1 MPPLSVEKEHMLR
14 CVAETLGEAGVRDVP
29 LAVSY
34 PSFAHQLPGY
44 MIAVESLEL
53 HLGVPC
59 DRVRV
64 TSGKALK
71 ADLYLPG
78 RDLYVE
84 LDREGHDL
92 APARETTFGYYPPGL
107 PRGFE
112 PDRHRRLIA
121 ALGAQPTSKMYNG
134 RALVDFL
141 KDLYVE
147 GILGKPLVRLAKSDL
162 SFLLGR
168 TPDLVR
174 LGTFLAELAER
185 LNLPQL
191 KP

>member
-1 MPPLSVEKEHMLR
+1 
-14 CVAETLGEAGVRDVP
+14 
-29 LAVSY
+29 
-34 PSFAHQLPGY
+34 

-53 HLGVPC
+53 HLGIPC

-64 TSGKALK
+64 TTGKPLK

-121 ALGAQPTSKMYNG
+121 ALGTQPTSKMYNG

-162 SFLLGR
+162 SFLLGAHPGPCPAR
-168 TPDLVR
+168 YLPGGAGREAEPATAKA
-174 LGTFLAELAER
+174 LARGGSSHHER
-185 LNLPQL
+185 AVPEWFPVGSGHGCLSDRRGC
-191 KP
+191 